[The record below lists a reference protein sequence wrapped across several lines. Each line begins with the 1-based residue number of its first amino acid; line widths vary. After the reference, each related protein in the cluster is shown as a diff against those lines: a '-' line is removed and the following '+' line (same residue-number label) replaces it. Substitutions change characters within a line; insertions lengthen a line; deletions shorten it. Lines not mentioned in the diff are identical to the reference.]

1 MYSMNENPQNPEDQ
15 RLRTLIRES
24 IYNLSHE
31 KKVPS
36 SVYRIQLN
44 NEFPFEKVQSL
55 LDYFV
60 EIGVEGLYFSP
71 FLQAVPGS
79 LHGYN
84 VTDPEKVNN
93 ELGGEAQFRQLAIE
107 AKKRELY
114 LIEDIVPNHMGNH
127 FTNPYWMDVLEHGKA
142 SRYAKFFDITWDSDK
157 LDLTNKV
164 LLPILGNQFG
174 VVLENGEL
182 KLSYEDGKFWL
193 RYWDHLLPISPDTYD
208 FILEQNLP
216 KLEEKLGVDHPDVMR
231 LESIITAFRHLPGRN
246 ESDEEEIHE
255 RYRESE
261 VTCMRLGKLLGESPE
276 ISAYLFSELE
286 LLNGKPGTPE
296 SFDLLE
302 ELLYKQAYR
311 LSSWR
316 VASEEI
322 NYRRFFDVND
332 LVAIKVENPDVFR
345 QYHSKTLEFLRKGWI
360 HGLRIDHTDG
370 LYDPPHYF
378 NDLQKAYLEIALQR
392 IVSEQKIDLTPE
404 VQAIIGEEIEALNPV
419 PVSLLVVIEKIL
431 ERKESLPESWSVS
444 GTTGY
449 EFLNLLN
456 GLFVNRDSQELLHK
470 FYLKFTGFPI
480 EYEEL
485 LYNQKKKFI
494 RIQMPGEINMLG
506 RRLKRISSVNRRYR
520 DFTLNSLVK
529 GLTEVIACFPVY
541 RTYVSSHTQE
551 LDDRDR
557 HYMHIAIEKARS
569 KNQLLSPSVFDF
581 IEDVL
586 SLKVSGITDE
596 EEKAYREFVL
606 RFQQLSSPIM
616 AKGMEDTTFYI
627 QNRLVSLNEVGG
639 DPEYFGYSPQEFH
652 RQNGERLK
660 YWPHSF
666 LPTSTHDTKRS
677 EDVRMRINVIT
688 ENPKDWRKI
697 VQRWHRINGKY
708 KSTIDG
714 RLQPDRNTE
723 YLIYQTLLGIWPD
736 YPIEKE
742 YWPSF
747 RERVWQYFQK
757 AVREAK
763 VFTSWIHV
771 NEPYEQA
778 VKDFIYKCL
787 EPSKNRYFF
796 RSFLAYQKEVSRYGK
811 WNSLCSLVLK
821 FGSPGIPDT
830 YQSNEL
836 WDYSLVDP
844 DNRRP
849 VDYDLRFH
857 LLRRVQGLDED
868 PRPWQERAQELV
880 DNMIDSRMKVLLI
893 WKLLSLRKHDP
904 DLFLQGDYLPLDLDG
919 PASKNLVAY
928 ARRRENRWI
937 IFVAARFLW
946 LQAQEIPEGNPWE
959 GTSLILPEDCAVK
972 EFRSPL
978 WKGQVVGVQEG
989 RLDMS
994 QLMEVVPFFVGS
1006 GGE

>member
-1 MYSMNENPQNPEDQ
+1 
-15 RLRTLIRES
+15 
-24 IYNLSHE
+24 
-31 KKVPS
+31 
-36 SVYRIQLN
+36 
-44 NEFPFEKVQSL
+44 
-55 LDYFV
+55 V
-60 EIGVEGLYFSP
+60 ELGVEGLYFSP
-71 FLQAVPGS
+71 FLQAVPNS

-84 VTDPEKVNN
+84 VTDPDKVNN
-93 ELGGEAQFRQLAIE
+93 ELGGEAQFGRLAE
-107 AKKRELY
+107 DAKKLGLY

-142 SRYAKFFDITWDSDK
+142 SRYARFFDITWDSDK

-182 KLSYEDGKFWL
+182 KVSYEDGKFWL

-208 FILEQNLP
+208 FILEQNLN

-246 ESDEEEIHE
+246 DSNEEEIHE

-261 VTCMRLGKLLGESPE
+261 VTCMRLGKLLGESGE
-276 ISAYLFSELE
+276 ISEYLTSEIE
-286 LLNGKPGTPE
+286 LLNGTPGTPE

-332 LVAIKVENPDVFR
+332 LVAIKVEDPEVFA

-370 LYDPPHYF
+370 LYEPHHYF
-378 NDLQKAYLEIALQR
+378 EDLQKAYLAIALKDVLKKNR
-392 IVSEQKIDLTPE
+392 IE
-404 VQAIIGEEIEALNPV
+404 VNEDVEGVIEEELAGLNPV

-431 ERKESLPESWSVS
+431 ERKESLPESWSIS

-456 GLFVNRDSQELLHK
+456 GLFVNREAQELLHK
-470 FYLKFTGFPI
+470 FYIKFTGFPI

-494 RIQMPGEINMLG
+494 RIQMPGEVNMLG
-506 RRLKRISSVNRRYR
+506 RRLKKISSINRRYR
-520 DFTLNSLVK
+520 DFTLNSLIK
-529 GLTEVIACFPVY
+529 GLTEVISCFPVY
-541 RTYVSSHTQE
+541 RTYVSTQTLE

-586 SLKVSGITDE
+586 SLKVAGISAEEDE
-596 EEKAYREFVL
+596 QYREFVL

-660 YWPHSF
+660 LWPHTF

-742 YWPSF
+742 YWPAF

-763 VFTSWIHV
+763 VFTSWVHV
-771 NEPYEQA
+771 NEDYEKA

-787 EPSKNRYFF
+787 DPSKNRYFF
-796 RSFLAYQKEVSRYGK
+796 RSFLDYQKQVSRYGK

-857 LLRRVQGLDED
+857 LLRRVQALDD
-868 PRPWQERAQELV
+868 DARPWQERAQELV
-880 DNMIDSRMKVLLI
+880 DNLIDSRLKVLLI
-893 WKLLSLRKHDP
+893 WKLLSLRKHDS
-904 DLFLQGDYLPLDLDG
+904 DMFLKGDYLPLDVEG
-919 PASKNLVAY
+919 PASKYLVAF
-928 ARRRENRWI
+928 ARRWENRWVL
-937 IFVAARFLW
+937 FAAGRFLW
-946 LQAQEIPEGNPWE
+946 LQDQEGLDDKPWAQ
-959 GTSLILPEDCAVK
+959 SFLVLPEDCPVD

-978 WKGQVVGVQEG
+978 WKGQKLKVQNSSLP
-989 RLDMS
+989 LDKV
-994 QLMEVVPFFVGS
+994 MEIVPFFVGI